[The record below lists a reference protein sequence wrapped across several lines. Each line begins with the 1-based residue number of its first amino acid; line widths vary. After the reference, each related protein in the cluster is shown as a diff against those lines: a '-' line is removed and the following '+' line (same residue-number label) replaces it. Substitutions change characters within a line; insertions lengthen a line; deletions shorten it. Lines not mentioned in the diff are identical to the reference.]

1 MRDAVID
8 FTAEWSEKTDI
19 PAARFIDWIGLQ
31 RGKFY
36 AWKERYGKANEHNG
50 RIPRDHWLTP
60 DEKQAILDFHEKH
73 PLDGYRRLTFMMID
87 QDVVA
92 ASPTTVHRVLRAA
105 GRLDRWTRRAS
116 KKGTGFEQPL
126 QPHQH
131 WHVDIS
137 YVNVA
142 GTFYYLC
149 SILDGCSRV
158 LVHWEL
164 REAMKEADVEKVL
177 ERARELNPG
186 ASPRIISDNGP
197 QFIAADFKTYIRL
210 TGMTHV
216 RTAPH
221 YPQSNGKLERF
232 HKTIKGDA
240 IRPKAPA
247 TADEA
252 RRVVTAFVHH
262 YNTERLHSAIDY
274 VTPADRLAG
283 RHATITAE
291 RDRRLEAARERRALW
306 RQAARARGAA
316 PACPPAPTSLDS
328 HP

>member
-1 MRDAVID
+1 M
-8 FTAEWSEKTDI
+8 
-19 PAARFIDWIGLQ
+19 ARFIPWLGIQ

-50 RIPRDHWLTP
+50 RVPRDHWLTP
-60 DEKQAILDFHEKH
+60 GEKRAILDFHEKH
-73 PLDGYRRLTFMMID
+73 PLDGYRRLSFMMID

-105 GRLDRWTRRAS
+105 GRLDRWNRRPS

-126 QPHQH
+126 QPHEH

-149 SILDGCSRV
+149 SILDGCSRF

-164 REAMKEADVEKVL
+164 REAMKEADVERVL
-177 ERARELNPG
+177 ERARELRPG
-186 ASPRIISDNGP
+186 VSPRIISDNGP
-197 QFIAADFKTYIRL
+197 QFIAADFKSYIRL

-216 RTAPH
+216 RTAPY

-240 IRPKAPA
+240 IRPKAPS

-274 VTPADRLAG
+274 VTPSDRLAG
-283 RHATITAE
+283 RHTAITAE

-306 RQAARARGAA
+306 RQAARGAA
-316 PACPPAPTSLDS
+316 PSRPSSPVPLDS